1 MVDRFD
7 GVSDGELTER
17 LHELMGEVRG
27 LRAQQRIVT
36 AELDRRAAL
45 REAEGVV
52 AGLGAEGKAALAQV
66 LAAEGVPSGEGFGHA
81 GA

>member
-1 MVDRFD
+1 MGDQFE
-7 GVSDGELTER
+7 GVSDGALEKR
-17 LHELMGEVRG
+17 LHALMGEVRG

-45 REAEGVV
+45 RKAAGVV

-66 LAAEGVPSGEGFGHA
+66 LATAGVVSGEEFGEV
-81 GA
+81 G